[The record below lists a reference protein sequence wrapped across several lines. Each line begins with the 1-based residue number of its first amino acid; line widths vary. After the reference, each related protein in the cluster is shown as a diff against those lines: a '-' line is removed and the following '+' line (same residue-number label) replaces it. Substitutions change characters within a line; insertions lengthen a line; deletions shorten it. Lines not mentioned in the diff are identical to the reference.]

1 MTPAVFPGLSLDD
14 AEREIHAHIFSR
26 TPEQDHDAKLHRV
39 AQALTQLGNPHER
52 LRVIHVTG
60 TNGKTST
67 SRMIESLLRAS
78 GLRTGLFTS
87 PHLTTLRE
95 RIMIGGAPMQQEAL
109 VRLWQRV
116 APAIHAVDSASIQA
130 GGPRMSFFE
139 VLTVLGM
146 VAYADASVDV
156 AVIEVGIGGLR
167 DATNVVTGEVAV
179 LTPMA
184 EDHSDYFIGGLPG
197 IAAEKSGIIKH
208 GAAVVSALQDDVAAH
223 VISGHAASRSA
234 SVFWEGGHMSVDDC
248 RVVTGGQVV
257 TLRTAAC
264 TYVDAFVPLHGEFQA
279 QNALVALA
287 ACEVFLG
294 QGIPRSLDLAAV
306 SRGFAA
312 ATSPGRLEVLAQ
324 HPTVLVDAA
333 HNPHGVAALV
343 AALGE
348 TFVFD
353 TAVGVVAVLADK
365 DSDGIL
371 AGLEP
376 VIDHVVITRTESVRA
391 MDVTELAAAARVV
404 FGSSRVSETA
414 DVPAAMRLATQLATD
429 AQGNNNGVVVAGSI
443 TLVGEARRHVH
454 SAANALGAADVAN
467 AADLPV
473 AVASALLKH
482 GEPKSGDTT
491 DASGTSETEPQPA

>member
-26 TPEQDHDAKLHRV
+26 TPEQDHDAKLRRV
-39 AQALTQLGNPHER
+39 AEALSQLGNPHER
-52 LRVIHVTG
+52 LRVVHVTG

-87 PHLTTLRE
+87 PHLTSLRE
-95 RIMIGGAPMQQEAL
+95 RIMIGGAPMPQEAL

-116 APAIHAVDSASIQA
+116 APAVHAVDSASIQA

-139 VLTVLGM
+139 VLTVLGL
-146 VAYADASVDV
+146 VAYADANVDV
-156 AVIEVGIGGLR
+156 AVIEVGIGGQR

-184 EDHSDYFIGGLPG
+184 EDHADYFTGGLPG

-208 GAAVVSALQDDVAAH
+208 GATVVSAVQDDVAAH
-223 VISGHAASRSA
+223 VISAHAAVRSA
-234 SVFWEGGHMSVDDC
+234 SVFWEGGHMSVDDR
-248 RVVTGGQVV
+248 RVVAGGQVV
-257 TLRTAAC
+257 TLRTAAF

-294 QGIPRSLDLAAV
+294 QGIPRSLELPAV
-306 SRGFAA
+306 AQGFAA

-324 HPTVLVDAA
+324 HPTILVDAA
-333 HNPHGVAALV
+333 HNPHGVDALV
-343 AALGE
+343 GALGE
-348 TFVFD
+348 TFAFD
-353 TAVGVVAVLADK
+353 SVVGVVAVLADK

-371 AGLEP
+371 VGLEP
-376 VIDHVVITRTESVRA
+376 VMDHLVITRTESVRA
-391 MDVTELAAAARVV
+391 MEVAELAAAAREV
-404 FGSSRVSETA
+404 FGAARVSEA
-414 DVPAAMRLATQLATD
+414 EDVPTAMRLAIQMATTRTGD
-429 AQGNNNGVVVAGSI
+429 RNGVVVAGSI
-443 TLVGEARRHVH
+443 TLVGEARRHVQ
-454 SAANALGAADVAN
+454 SAADALGAADVEN
-467 AADLPV
+467 ATDVPEA
-473 AVASALLKH
+473 AA
-482 GEPKSGDTT
+482 T
-491 DASGTSETEPQPA
+491 DALMRGRVEPRGTSDTAGASETESQPA